1 VEVGK
6 ELEEILNNDPL
17 DLLKVGATASLIT
30 PDDRLIASFKEI
42 NDFFEAKGRE
52 PEKIREVTERTLFS
66 RLEQLRKD
74 PEKLLMLKE
83 YDEHDLL
90 GVPKEINTVEDILES
105 DILDILEDDSEGIFE
120 LRHVPE
126 KRDKPDFVARRE
138 PCEDFSNYEHLF
150 KKVHEDLANGDRK
163 LLDFKDQDLR
173 EGGYF
178 VLNGI
183 LLFLESIDFQKR
195 VLKDKSQ
202 GTRTRLDGR
211 IRCIFENGLESN
223 MFLRSLQKQLY
234 KDGASITES
243 NEETLTTFDKNFGG
257 VSQKEDSV
265 GNIYILSSLSNK
277 PEIQNI
283 KNLYKI
289 GYCTTSVED
298 RIKGAEKD
306 PTFLMAPVKIVSTY
320 ACYYGK
326 PQKFENL
333 VHTVFR
339 KRCLDVEIVDN
350 NGQKKQP
357 KEWYVAPI
365 RVIQRAIELID
376 NGEIVNYRY
385 DVDLE
390 DLVERDFN

>member
-1 VEVGK
+1 
-6 ELEEILNNDPL
+6 
-17 DLLKVGATASLIT
+17 
-30 PDDRLIASFKEI
+30 
-42 NDFFEAKGRE
+42 
-52 PEKIREVTERTLFS
+52 
-66 RLEQLRKD
+66 
-74 PEKLLMLKE
+74 
-83 YDEHDLL
+83 
-90 GVPKEINTVEDILES
+90 
-105 DILDILEDDSEGIFE
+105 
-120 LRHVPE
+120 
-126 KRDKPDFVARRE
+126 
-138 PCEDFSNYEHLF
+138 
-150 KKVHEDLANGDRK
+150 
-163 LLDFKDQDLR
+163 
-173 EGGYF
+173 
-178 VLNGI
+178 
-183 LLFLESIDFQKR
+183 
-195 VLKDKSQ
+195 
-202 GTRTRLDGR
+202 
-211 IRCIFENGLESN
+211 

-234 KDGASITES
+234 KDGTSITES